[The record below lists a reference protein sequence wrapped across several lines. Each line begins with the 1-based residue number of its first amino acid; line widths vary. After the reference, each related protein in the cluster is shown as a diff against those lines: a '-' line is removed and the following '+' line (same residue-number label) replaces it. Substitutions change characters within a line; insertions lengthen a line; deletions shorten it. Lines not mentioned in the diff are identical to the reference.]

1 MLELRNITKTYKTG
15 ELIQNALD
23 NVSIS
28 FRESEFVAIL
38 GHSGSGKTTMLN
50 IVGGLDQYTS
60 GDLIIKGVSTKKYK
74 DRDWDV
80 YRNHSIGFVFQSY
93 NLIPHQSVLENVE
106 LALTL
111 SGVSRKE
118 RKLLA
123 AQALK
128 QVDLAEHMYKK
139 PNQLSGGQMQR
150 VAIARALVNNPSIL
164 LADEP
169 TGALD
174 SETSVQI
181 MEILKE
187 ISKDKLVIM
196 VTHNPDLA
204 NKYASR
210 IVKLADGKIT
220 ADSKP
225 YISKTLPVEKPVK
238 LKNKS
243 MSFFTATAL
252 SFKNLLTKKLRT
264 FMTSFAGSI
273 GIMGIALILSVST
286 GFQLYIDGVEEET
299 LSSYPLTITSET
311 ADATGAILS
320 LVTDDGERDG
330 SETIKEKQYISTMF
344 STIETNDLTSLKKYF
359 EANKQV
365 VEQNTSL
372 ITYVYSVVPN
382 IYTIDAAD
390 NITKINP
397 NSMMNTMTSQSSTS
411 MFSTVSSK
419 RGIFNEMLDDIEMLK
434 INYDVLKGR
443 WPENYN
449 ELIIVLSEPNNIS
462 DLLVYSLG
470 LRDFSELKTIVNDV
484 MSGKEPSIKNDPLTI
499 TYDDLLNLDL
509 RLVNSGDVFRYNDKY
524 DIYEDMSGDVE
535 YMQQVY
541 ANSEK
546 LKVVGIVCLKSEAS
560 SMALQPGVNYTKDL
574 TLHVIEAAKES
585 AIVKAQL
592 ANPDVDIFSGKR
604 FAKQDDKKPSIDFND
619 MITIDENILKSA
631 FKLKIDKNA
640 LNSEKIQQTV
650 ANYTMQMVA
659 SLTTDTSAARNLLD
673 NSLSELAVD
682 LLIGYIDAYSSEG
695 NIIFNLDDINSFTQ
709 QYFLAEK
716 FTSTIANINNTYGM
730 NQDII
735 TPLYQQLLPGVLYT
749 AYASTSGNPVNSEMF
764 KIQAPMIT
772 QLYMQ
777 TIFNVDTTDPDYNP
791 HTDMNLIFDDIASG
805 LVKSLMAKAI
815 VTNTASLSQ
824 AILNPVM
831 NMFSGDLMEV
841 DTAKFAQA
849 FQFNTTQE
857 ELSRL
862 MDTVLASTDSKTCKT
877 NLIALGYQDVDDP
890 TAVAIYFSDFESKEA
905 FLNFIDDYNDSVN
918 DVEKEISYV
927 DVTGILMGS
936 IKTIIDAVTYVLIAF
951 VSISL
956 IVSSIM
962 IGVITLISVMERTKE
977 IGILRAVGASKKDVA
992 RVFNAET
999 IIVGLLSGVIGVVGS
1014 NLLLIPINKILYKL
1028 TNISSLKA
1036 ILPLNSGGVLII
1048 ISVILTYIAGL
1059 IPSRSASN
1067 KNPVDA
1073 LRTE

>member
-1 MLELRNITKTYKTG
+1 MLELKNITKTYKTG

-23 NVSIS
+23 EVSIS

-80 YRNHSIGFVFQSY
+80 YRNHAIGFVFQSY
-93 NLIPHQSVLENVE
+93 NLIPHQTVLENVE

-111 SGVSRKE
+111 SGVSKKE

-128 QVDLAEHMYKK
+128 QVDLSDHINKK

-204 NKYASR
+204 NKYANR
-210 IVKLADGKIT
+210 IVKLADGRIT
-220 ADSKP
+220 SDSKVH
-225 YISKTLPVEKPVK
+225 ISKTLPVEKPVK

-286 GFQLYIDGVEEET
+286 GFQLYIDKVEEDT
-299 LSSYPLTITSET
+299 LSSYPLTIASET

-320 LVTDDGERDG
+320 LVSDDYEADG
-330 SETIKEKQYISTMF
+330 SEKIKEKQYITTMF
-344 STIETNDLTSLKKYF
+344 ATIETNDLTSFKKYL
-359 EANKQV
+359 EANKQK

-372 ITYVYSVVPN
+372 IAYNYSVVPN
-382 IYTIDAAD
+382 IYTVDAAS
-390 NITKINP
+390 NIIKINP
-397 NSMMNTMTSQSSTS
+397 SNMMHTMTSKSSTS
-411 MFSTVSSK
+411 MFSAMSQT
-419 RGIFNEMLDDIEMLK
+419 RGIFNEMIDDVEMLK
-434 INYDVLKGR
+434 TNYDVLKGR

-449 ELIIVLSEPNNIS
+449 ELIIVLSEPNNIA
-462 DLLVYSLG
+462 DLLIYSLG
-470 LRDFSELKTIVNDV
+470 LRDYSELKTIINDA
-484 MSGKEPSIKNDPLTI
+484 MSGKEISIKNDPLTI

-509 RLVNSGDVFRYNDKY
+509 RLVGNCDVFRYNEKY
-524 DIYEDMSGDVE
+524 DIYEDMSKDVD
-535 YMQQVY
+535 YMQKVY
-541 ANSEK
+541 ENSEK
-546 LKVVGIVCLKSEAS
+546 LKVVGIVCIKQGNS

-574 TLHVIEAAKES
+574 TLHVIKKAQES
-585 AIVKAQL
+585 EIVRAQL
-592 ANPDVDIFSGKR
+592 ANQDIDIFSGKR
-604 FAKQDDKKPSIDFND
+604 FDQQDDKKPSIDFND

-631 FKLKIDKNA
+631 FKLNIDKNA
-640 LNSEKIQQTV
+640 LSAEKIQATV
-650 ANYTMQMVA
+650 ANYTMNMIA
-659 SLTTDTSAARNLLD
+659 SLTTDTSVAREMLDAALIE
-673 NSLSELAVD
+673 LSTD
-682 LLIGYIDAYSSEG
+682 LLVSYIDTYEIEG
-695 NIIFNLDDINSFTQ
+695 NIIFDESNIDSFTQ
-709 QYFLAEK
+709 QYFLTEK
-716 FTSTIANINNTYGM
+716 FTSTIGNINNTYGM
-730 NQDII
+730 SQDIL
-735 TPLYQQLLPGVLYT
+735 TPLYQQLLSGILNT
-749 AYASTSGNPVNSEMF
+749 ASIFTSGHTVPSEII
-764 KIQAPMIT
+764 KSQASMLV
-772 QLYMQ
+772 QLYIQ
-777 TIFNVDTTDPDYNP
+777 TLFYADPLAPDYDP
-791 HTDMNLIFDDIASG
+791 STDMNLIFDEIASG
-805 LVKSLMAKAI
+805 MVKTLMAEAI
-815 VTNTASLSQ
+815 ATNAASLTQ
-824 AILNPVM
+824 AILKPVM
-831 NMFSGDLMEV
+831 NMFDGNIMVV

-849 FQFNTTQE
+849 FVFNASQE
-857 ELSRL
+857 EISRL
-862 MDTVLASTDSKTCKT
+862 MDTILAPTDSKTYRT
-877 NLIALGYQDVDDP
+877 NLLALGYQNEDEP
-890 TAVAIYFSDFESKEA
+890 TSISIYFKNFAGKEA
-905 FLNFIDDYNDSVN
+905 FLQFIDDYNNSVK
-918 DVEKEISYV
+918 DAEKEISYV

-936 IKTIIDAVTYVLIAF
+936 VKTIIDAVTYVLIAF

-977 IGILRAVGASKKDVA
+977 IGILRAVGASKRDIA

-999 IIVGLLSGVIGVVGS
+999 VIVGLLSGIIGVVGS
-1014 NLLLIPINKILYKL
+1014 NLLLIPINQILYKL
-1028 TNISSLKA
+1028 TKISSLKA
-1036 ILPLNSGGVLII
+1036 VLPLNSGGVLII